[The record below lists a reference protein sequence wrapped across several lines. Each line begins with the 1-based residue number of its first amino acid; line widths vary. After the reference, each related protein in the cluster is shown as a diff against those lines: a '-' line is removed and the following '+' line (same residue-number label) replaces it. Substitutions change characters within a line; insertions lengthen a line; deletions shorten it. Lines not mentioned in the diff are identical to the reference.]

1 MRNVPVKWRILR
13 LGRPGRSIKAAI
25 ELLSPIMLT
34 ALAAKPGCANQKK
47 VPSAITDTFLKL
59 T

>member
-1 MRNVPVKWRILR
+1 MFLLNGESSDYI
-13 LGRPGRSIKAAI
+13 GRPGRSIKAAI

-47 VPSAITDTFLKL
+47 VPNAITDTFLKL